1 MLDETRANRKV
12 RLAGIDAPEKNQPYG
27 AQATQ
32 HLAALVFGKPVAVT
46 WRKHDRYGR
55 LVGLVRLAV
64 PDACGRPDCAG
75 TEDVGL
81 AQIESGLA
89 WHYRRYQ
96 NEQTIEDRRRY
107 ALAEQDARAKR
118 EGLWNDAHPVAPW
131 EYRSSRRAATAAV
144 TSIQYPVPSTQ

>member
-1 MLDETRANRKV
+1 MMHAADLDASSPV
-12 RLAGIDAPEKNQPYG
+12 ARLPSSGLSYSR
-27 AQATQ
+27 
-32 HLAALVFGKPVAVT
+32 LLRFVLCSAALVLGKPVAVT
-46 WRKHDRYGR
+46 WRKRDRFGR

-64 PDACGRPDCAG
+64 PDACGRPNCAG
-75 TEDVGL
+75 MGDIGL

-107 ALAEQDARAKR
+107 ALAERDARAKR

-131 EYRSSRRAATAAV
+131 EYRSSHSTTAMLNF
-144 TSIQYPVPSTQ
+144 